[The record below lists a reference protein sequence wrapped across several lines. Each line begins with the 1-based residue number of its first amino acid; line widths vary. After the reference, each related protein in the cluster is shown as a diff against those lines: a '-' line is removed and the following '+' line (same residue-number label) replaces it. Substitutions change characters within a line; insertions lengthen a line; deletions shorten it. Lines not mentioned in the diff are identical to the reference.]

1 MTLQDFEGQ
10 KLVEQITRNTLIAA
24 TVCILLAIRIY
35 KYSSLL

>member
-24 TVCILLAIRIY
+24 TVCILLVLCIY
-35 KYSSLL
+35 QNSSSL